1 MRTTTLGAGGPQV
14 GRIGLGCMGMS
25 WAYTE
30 ADRDDA
36 ASIKVI
42 HRALD
47 VGVTLID
54 TADAYGPYSNEQLVG
69 RALRGRRDQAVLATK
84 VGLVPD
90 GARQLHRN
98 ARPEYIRGAIEGSLA
113 RLGVDHVDL
122 YQLHRVD
129 PAVPLAESWGA
140 LAELVTQGKV
150 RAIGLSEATL
160 AEIKEAQAIH
170 PVASVQSELS
180 LWTREQLD
188 TVVPYTE
195 EQGIAFLP
203 FSPLGRGF
211 LTGAITSAADLPEG
225 DMRKQLP
232 RFQGEAFDANQA
244 LVAKVR
250 AVAERVGATPGQV
263 ALAWVVAQG
272 QYVVPIPGTKRLR
285 YLEENAAAGDLDLPA
300 DALAEL
306 DALPPAVGD
315 RYGSAFA
322 GASTGSTG
330 STDSTGSAGSE

>member
-47 VGVTLID
+47 LGVTLID

-90 GARQLHRN
+90 GNRQLHRN

-129 PAVPLAESWGA
+129 PAVPLAESWGT

-160 AEIKEAQAIH
+160 EEIKEAQAIH

-180 LWTREQLD
+180 LWTRGQLD
-188 TVVPYTE
+188 EILPYTE

-263 ALAWVVAQG
+263 ALAWVAAQG
-272 QYVVPIPGTKRLR
+272 QYVLPIPGTKRLR
-285 YLEENAAAGDLDLPA
+285 YLEENAAAGDLELPA

-322 GASTGSTG
+322 GASTAGASTG
-330 STDSTGSAGSE
+330 SR

>member
-25 WAYTE
+25 WAYGE
-30 ADRDDA
+30 GERDDA
-36 ASIKVI
+36 TSIKVI

-47 VGVTLID
+47 LGVTLID

-84 VGLVPD
+84 VGLIPD
-90 GARQLHRN
+90 GTRQLHRN

-140 LAELVTQGKV
+140 LAELVAQGKV

-160 AEIKEAQAIH
+160 AEIREAQAIH

-180 LWTREQLD
+180 LWTRGQLD
-188 TVVPYTE
+188 EIVPYTE

-263 ALAWVVAQG
+263 ALAWVVARG

-285 YLEENAAAGDLDLPA
+285 YLEENAAAGDLELPA

-322 GASTGSTG
+322 GASTG
-330 STDSTGSAGSE
+330 AK